1 MPKKD
6 QPDKIN
12 NLKLKSKKSISI
24 NTLAINALI
33 IFGMGVWLS
42 ISSPYFFTARNFN
55 TVLTQ
60 IAIVG
65 VLSIGQLFVIITGG
79 IDLSV
84 GMVAQLVNVILT
96 ILVVSGTPIPLA
108 IAISLIVGICIG
120 LINGILIYELGMPP
134 FITTLGSMTVA
145 NGVSLLLTKGTNI
158 SGLPLSFANF
168 GSSSFLGLPNL
179 FWFFVCAIVI
189 GGIILRFTKFG
200 KYIYAIGSN
209 VETVRLSGIDV
220 RKVVYGVYAF
230 SGLLAGIAGIMLTFR
245 LWMGV
250 PTCGIN
256 LNLDSIAAAA
266 LGGAS
271 LFGAQGSAIGVFLGA
286 MIIAIIKNGSVLL
299 NINPF
304 WQQVIIGIL
313 IVLTVALDQIRAK
326 GKYSFIRKF

>member
-1 MPKKD
+1 MPKKGQSNQTD
-6 QPDKIN
+6 QI
-12 NLKLKSKKSISI
+12 KLKNRKPISI
-24 NTLAINALI
+24 NTLVINALI

-42 ISSPYFFTARNFN
+42 IASPYFFTARNIN

-84 GMVAQLVNVILT
+84 GMVAQLINVILT
-96 ILVVSGTPIPLA
+96 ILVVGGTPVPLA
-108 IAISLIVGICIG
+108 IAISLFVGISIG
-120 LINGILIYELGMPP
+120 IINGILVYELGMPP

-145 NGVSLLLTKGTNI
+145 NGVSLLLTRGTNI

-168 GSSSFLGLPNL
+168 GSGDFLGIPNL
-179 FWFFVCAIVI
+179 FWFFACAIAI
-189 GGIILRFTKFG
+189 GGIILKFTKFG

-209 VETVRLSGIDV
+209 VEAVRLSGIDV
-220 RKVVYGVYAF
+220 RKVVYGVYTF
-230 SGLLAGIAGIMLTFR
+230 SGLLAGVAGVMLTFR

-271 LFGAQGSAIGVFLGA
+271 LFGAQGNAIGVFLGA
-286 MIIAIIKNGSVLL
+286 MIIAIIKNGAVLL

-313 IVLTVALDQIRAK
+313 IILTVALDQIRAK
-326 GKYSFIRKF
+326 GKYSFVRKF

>member
-108 IAISLIVGICIG
+108 IAISLIVGICVG

>member
-6 QPDKIN
+6 QPDQIN

>member
-6 QPDKIN
+6 QPDQIN

-84 GMVAQLVNVILT
+84 GMVAQLVNVFLT

>member
-6 QPDKIN
+6 QLDKIN
-12 NLKLKSKKSISI
+12 NLKLKRKKSISI

-108 IAISLIVGICIG
+108 IAISLIVGICVG

>member
-1 MPKKD
+1 MPKND
-6 QPDKIN
+6 QLNEI
-12 NLKLKSKKSISI
+12 KLKIRKNINI
-24 NTLAINALI
+24 NTLVVNSFI
-33 IFGMGVWLS
+33 IFAMGVWLS
-42 ISSPYFFTARNFN
+42 ISSPYFLTTRNIN

-84 GMVAQLVNVILT
+84 GMVAQLVNVVFT
-96 ILVVSGTPIPLA
+96 ILVISGIPIPLA
-108 IAISLIVGICIG
+108 IMISLAIGLTIG

-134 FITTLGSMTVA
+134 FITTLGTMTMA
-145 NGVSLLLTKGTNI
+145 NGISLIITKGTNI
-158 SGLPLSFANF
+158 SGLPISFANF
-168 GSSSFLGLPNL
+168 GSGSSLGIPNL
-179 FWFFVCAIVI
+179 FWFFISAIAI
-189 GGIILRFTKFG
+189 GGTILKFTKFG

-209 VETVRLSGIDV
+209 VEAVRLSGINV
-220 RKVVYGVYAF
+220 RKVVYGVYTF
-230 SGLLAGIAGIMLTFR
+230 SGLLAGVAGIMLTLR

-271 LFGAQGSAIGVFLGA
+271 LFGAQGNAVGVFLGA
-286 MIIAIIKNGSVLL
+286 MIIAVIKNGSVLL

-304 WQQVIIGIL
+304 WQQVIIGAL
-313 IVLTVALDQIRAK
+313 IILTVALDQIRAK